1 MIYIKS
7 KAEIDKM
14 RVPAEIMKKVLQA
27 IKENIREGISTEEL
41 DTIAENIMKE
51 NGAVPSFRGVPC
63 MYKGGKKF
71 RHATCISVN
80 EEIIH
85 GIPSPTK
92 ILKKGDLVS
101 VDIGVY
107 KGGYHAD
114 AGRSYIVG
122 EGSALAQKLVKVAE
136 QAFFAGV
143 DKAVAGNRIGDI
155 SNAIQTTVESNGFSL
170 LEDFQGHGIGKELHE
185 DPGVPNIGKPGR
197 GERLANGM
205 TLAIE
210 PMIVAG
216 SNEVIVGPDKWVIK
230 TRDRSLTAYYENTIA
245 ITEQGPEILTL

>member
-1 MIYIKS
+1 MIYLKS
-7 KAEIDKM
+7 KTEIEKM
-14 RVPAEIMKKVLQA
+14 RVPAEIMKKVLKA
-27 IKENIREGISTEEL
+27 MEENIREGISTEEL
-41 DTIAENIMKE
+41 DTIAENVMKE
-51 NGAVPSFRGVPC
+51 NGAAPSFRGVEC
-63 MYKGGKKF
+63 MYKGGKRF

-101 VDIGVY
+101 VDVGVY

-114 AGRSYIVG
+114 AGRSFVVG
-122 EGSALAQKLVKVAE
+122 EGSELAKKLVKVAE

-143 DKAVAGNRIGDI
+143 DKAVVGNRIGDI
-155 SNAIQTTVESNGFSL
+155 SYAIQTTVEKNGFKL
-170 LEDFQGHGIGKELHE
+170 LEDFQGHGIGRELHE
-185 DPGVPNIGKPGR
+185 DPGVPNIGNPGR
-197 GERLANGM
+197 GERIAKGM

-230 TRDRSLTAYYENTIA
+230 TRDRSLTAYYENTVA
-245 ITEQGPEILTL
+245 ITEDGPEILTL

>member
-1 MIYIKS
+1 MLWKRM
-7 KAEIDKM
+7 EQFL
-14 RVPAEIMKKVLQA
+14 RL
-27 IKENIREGISTEEL
+27 EGLSACT
-41 DTIAENIMKE
+41 
-51 NGAVPSFRGVPC
+51 
-63 MYKGGKKF
+63 KGGKKF

-85 GIPSPTK
+85 GVPSPTK

-101 VDIGVY
+101 VDVGVY

-114 AGRSYIVG
+114 AGRSFIVG
-122 EGSALAQKLVKVAE
+122 EGSELAKKLIKVAE

-155 SNAIQTTVESNGFSL
+155 SHAIQTTVEKNGFQL
-170 LEDFQGHGIGKELHE
+170 LEDFQGHGIGREMHE

-245 ITEQGPEILTL
+245 ITENGPEILTL